1 MAALENGLDPNYTIN
16 DPGVIKLNG
25 QTFADAVWNKS
36 KSNHGAVNLYKA
48 LQESCNVYFGIVG
61 TGTNWLG
68 GKDPGAD
75 VNSETILEYAKLFG
89 LDEHTGLEDEITEV
103 VGKVPSEE
111 DKVNSTK
118 ISLRSYLNLNIID
131 SFTDIDE
138 NDDEEMDKRIDE
150 IVSWID
156 EDPTPGRGWSYV

>member
-1 MAALENGLDPNYTIN
+1 MKKLQPENPNDTLAASPLLNLVAQGVFQPGSTFKMITGMAALENGLDPNYTIN

-103 VGKVPSEE
+103 VGK
-111 DKVNSTK
+111 DT
-118 ISLRSYLNLNIID
+118 
-131 SFTDIDE
+131 
-138 NDDEEMDKRIDE
+138 
-150 IVSWID
+150 
-156 EDPTPGRGWSYV
+156 